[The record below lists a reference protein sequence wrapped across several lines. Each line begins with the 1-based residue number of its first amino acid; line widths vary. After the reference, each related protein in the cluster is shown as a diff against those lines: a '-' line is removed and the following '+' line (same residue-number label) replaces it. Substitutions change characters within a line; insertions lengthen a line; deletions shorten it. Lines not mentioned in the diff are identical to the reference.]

1 MRSVSGGGDVG
12 YYLCGEL
19 PLGIFCRQ
27 QVLREFFILHCILD
41 KHVQRVNAL
50 SELKRTYFPVFPERM
65 FSHWFGLFLQIHNL
79 REQVC
84 DLLLLSGSIF
94 SLPSQFF
101 RYGGNLETGQPWK
114 NTAGGSLFH
123 PPPLPRRKQSNR
135 HRSQPSDLLSSFTQS
150 LTSCCS
156 FSSYNS
162 VSDFKWWAWKR
173 TRRTDDRISQ
183 NMTCITGGILYVENL
198 RAQRQVLFLQVF
210 QFPLDCF
217 ADEASRCGVQAV
229 FMPLSAK
236 KKKER
241 LFYIYV
247 KPVWSLIKKR
257 FRNRGKC

>member
-1 MRSVSGGGDVG
+1 M
-12 YYLCGEL
+12 LCQNSKER
-19 PLGIFCRQ
+19 ISQF
-27 QVLREFFILHCILD
+27 
-41 KHVQRVNAL
+41 
-50 SELKRTYFPVFPERM
+50 FPERM

-114 NTAGGSLFH
+114 NTG
-123 PPPLPRRKQSNR
+123 RREFISPTATSEKEAVKTTK
-135 HRSQPSDLLSSFTQS
+135 RSQPSDLLSSFTQS

-236 KKKER
+236 KKKKR
-241 LFYIYV
+241 WFYIDV